1 MPACGFL
8 RADNSGE
15 GFKSVGWRFSAEKIF
30 HYAKVASFLS
40 GVEADRIKAVLITD
54 EGIVGFN
61 VSGSAFSEV
70 PIDDCLE
77 SRLEIIAQESDSG
90 WEQALLACLV
100 NQ

>member
-15 GFKSVGWRFSAEKIF
+15 GFESVGWRFSAEKIF
-30 HYAKVASFLS
+30 HHAKVAQFLK

-77 SRLEIIAQESDSG
+77 SRLEIISPESDSG

-100 NQ
+100 SQ

>member
-15 GFKSVGWRFSAEKIF
+15 GFESVGWRFSAEKTF
-30 HYAKVASFLS
+30 HYAKVAQFLK

-54 EGIVGFN
+54 EGVLGFN

-77 SRLEIIAQESDSG
+77 SRLEIISPESDSG

-100 NQ
+100 SQ

>member
-15 GFKSVGWRFSAEKIF
+15 GFESVGWRFSADKTF
-30 HYAKVASFLS
+30 DYAKVVAFLR
-40 GVEADRIKAVLITD
+40 GVDADRIKAVLITE

-77 SRLEIIAQESDSG
+77 SRLEIISRESDPR
-90 WEQALLACLV
+90 WEQALLECVAT
-100 NQ
+100 Q